1 MFHGQEV
8 RILFLS
14 ASVLNFKRKLF
25 GLSVAIDKPVIDFH
39 ALWLI
44 AVNFFWSISFSAMIL
59 PSKASVSRF
68 SVSER

>member
-14 ASVLNFKRKLF
+14 ASVLNFEREVF
-25 GLSVAIDKPVIDFH
+25 GLSIAIDKPVFDFR

-44 AVNFFWSISFSAMIL
+44 AVNLFWLISFSAMIL
-59 PSKASVSRF
+59 PSKASASRF